1 LSNVQR
7 LIRVHVL
14 IDTLGVGGAEVL
26 LADLAAVAP
35 QVGVELSVGYLKDAG
50 ASGAAGRLR
59 AAGIEPRCAAIP
71 PRLGPEAFR
80 RVRRQ
85 LAQVAPQLVHTQ
97 LGYADLLGGP
107 AARSLGLPTVA
118 TIHSHT
124 APPTLRD
131 RLKEHMMVAARRRS
145 ATRVIA
151 VSESTRAAYL
161 AAGGAPDRVVV
172 VHNGIL
178 GRAQPGAG
186 VRIRAE
192 LGLGPEDLVAAMV
205 SSLRPGKGHDVA
217 LHMMRSSL
225 LRFPSLRLLVVG
237 DGPQRVRL
245 EEAARALGDRVVVAG
260 YRADILAVLDAV
272 DVLIQPSRAEALPTA
287 ILEAMAASVAVV
299 ATDVGGTGELVEPG
313 VTGTLIAAPPS
324 GAALAAG
331 LAPVLGDDT
340 LRRRMGR
347 AGRERFEREFTAA
360 GWARR
365 LRAVYDT
372 VLDAA

>member
-1 LSNVQR
+1 MSNVQR

-260 YRADILAVLDAV
+260 YRADVLAVLDAV